1 MPQAAI
7 GEQGL
12 GLPNLPPL
20 QSSGRRLGVS
30 GQRGR
35 MAVGEYP
42 TRHSVVCVFALGNW
56 SARFSLTAVTSTA
69 NGRRWPRASIGRE
82 RAHMRIE
89 CITQL
94 NDEYA

>member
-7 GEQGL
+7 REQGL
-12 GLPNLPPL
+12 GRKPAAAAVIW
-20 QSSGRRLGVS
+20 GRLGVS

-42 TRHSVVCVFALGNW
+42 TRHSVACVFALGNL

-69 NGRRWPRASIGRE
+69 NCKRWLKASIGRE
-82 RAHMRIE
+82 RAHTGTE

-94 NDEYA
+94 NDEHT